1 MTAKRSPVLAF
12 LRNALKLLT
21 DNWGLKL
28 LALLLAIIIYHSL
41 KTGDGYYYHTDDDRQ
56 LFYQYR

>member
-1 MTAKRSPVLAF
+1 MKAKKSPVVTF

-28 LALLLAIIIYHSL
+28 LALFIAVILYHSL
-41 KTGDGYYYHTDDDRQ
+41 KTGDGYYYQTDNDRQ
-56 LFYQYR
+56 LFQYR

>member
-1 MTAKRSPVLAF
+1 MKAKKSPVVAF

-28 LALLLAIIIYHSL
+28 LALFIAIILYHSL
-41 KTGDGYYYHTDDDRQ
+41 KTGDGYYYQTGNDRQ
-56 LFYQYR
+56 LFQYR